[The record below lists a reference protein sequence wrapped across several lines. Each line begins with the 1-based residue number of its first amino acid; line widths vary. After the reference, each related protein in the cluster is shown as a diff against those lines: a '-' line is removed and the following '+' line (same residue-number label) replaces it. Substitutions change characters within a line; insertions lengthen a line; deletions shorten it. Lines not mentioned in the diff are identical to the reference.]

1 MTSCLSGLGSSKAH
15 LKSQAKPHRKQRAGK
30 GAKKKGEQDHRE
42 RGRMAVKGAS
52 EPEEVTLK
60 SAPNKS
66 EDSSPIYLHQ
76 LERAGPNSVS
86 RTVQLNCQRIAA
98 KACFGHR
105 NWYLRLPPPKASKPF
120 RFRGFRV

>member
-66 EDSSPIYLHQ
+66 EDSSPSYLHQ
-76 LERAGPNSVS
+76 LERQVQIVFKNCAAYQSSSSV
-86 RTVQLNCQRIAA
+86 QNGL
-98 KACFGHR
+98 FG
-105 NWYLRLPPPKASKPF
+105 LPAF
-120 RFRGFRV
+120 R